1 MTEFNPEAIDG
12 DGDGLVQEGTEFERP
27 AEPDTSAQEVIEHL
41 VEVSEPAP
49 KVEPAKAPK
58 GFVYAEDGDNYA
70 VIADRLGLEAE
81 ELWKL
86 NNENPVYPGTLIRKK

>member
-27 AEPDTSAQEVIEHL
+27 
-41 VEVSEPAP
+41 VEEIQEPAVP
-49 KVEPAKAPK
+49 EKAPK
-58 GFVYAEDGDNYA
+58 GFLFALDGDNYA
-70 VIADRLGLEAE
+70 VIADRLGVDAV